1 MAIALVGKALAI
13 ILVILVLAVIGIG
26 ALIAK
31 VRGK

>member
-13 ILVILVLAVIGIG
+13 ILVILVLAVIGIA
-26 ALIAK
+26 ALIGK